1 MSVIFFEVDELAVVG
16 SVLAQSAWG
25 GVSQQCDHAA
35 ELLAVYSAA
44 NARAYAAKYKET
56 TVPVTKAEL
65 WKAIYG
71 QYQKADKAAAWSKA
85 SMFRY
90 NAAEAK
96 PTANELNVICTIL
109 ESVGRALFTK

>member
-1 MSVIFFEVDELAVVG
+1 MSVVFFEVDELAVVG
-16 SVLAQSAWG
+16 AVLAQSAWG
-25 GVSQQCDHAA
+25 GVSQQCDYAA
-35 ELLAVYSAA
+35 EWLAAYSVV

-71 QYQKADKAAAWSKA
+71 RYQKADKAAAWSKA

-90 NAAEAK
+90 NAAEAN
-96 PTANELNVICTIL
+96 PTAGELNVICNIL
-109 ESVGRALFTK
+109 EKIGRAVFDK